1 MDEFAMQVP
10 VWLTVLLSLASGLVT
25 FSVSTWFYIYY
36 EERKQKLEVF
46 RALMGSRHGL
56 VESADPE
63 VKRKFF
69 MFLNEAFVVFGKSP
83 CIIECLKNFKNFPGR
98 AADNFT

>member
-1 MDEFAMQVP
+1 MQVP

-83 CIIECLKNFKNFPGR
+83 CIIECLKNFKNFEHMYR
-98 AADNFT
+98 